1 MMQNSP
7 TPSKLDKKKNPATLH
22 QSVFQFH
29 FYISHTATLPD
40 HCLTNGTAWE
50 TGGRIRLPTVS
61 VYYLMNNCSRQ
72 GKTLWVI
79 QYAPRALGKWSV
91 TVSWRSLRQP
101 WYVMCKKNPSENKK
115 HICRVTI
122 NSIWSPPS
130 HGCSNEGVPPQQ
142 LEPSRLK
149 TFIPWSNKIISFLNP
164 SAAEMCHLFERKGEK
179 RTSEAEEET

>member
-91 TVSWRSLRQP
+91 TVSWRSFSLNLDMSCAKKTHLRI
-101 WYVMCKKNPSENKK
+101 KNTSVVSPLIQSGP
-115 HICRVTI
+115 
-122 NSIWSPPS
+122 PPS
-130 HGCSNEGVPPQQ
+130 HGWFNEGVPPQQ

-149 TFIPWSNKIISFLNP
+149 TFIP
-164 SAAEMCHLFERKGEK
+164 
-179 RTSEAEEET
+179 